1 VNVAGDTVVE
11 PDETFTVTL
20 SAPTGST
27 LGTAAATATI
37 LNDDAPPTA
46 DAVDRGD
53 DAERGGGQ
61 RGDDAV
67 HLHVTR
73 SGNLSGASSASY
85 AVTGGTAT
93 AADFAGGVLP
103 SGTVSF
109 VAGQATAT
117 ITVNVAGDT
126 VVEPDETFTVTLSA
140 PTGSTLGTAA
150 ATATILNDD
159 APPPPTLSIAATTL
173 SAAEGN
179 AGTTPFT
186 FTVTRSGDL
195 SGASSASYAVTGGT
209 ATAADFA
216 GGVLAVGDGVVR
228 GRPGDGDDHGERGG
242 RHGGGADET
251 FTVTLSAP
259 TGSTLGTAAATATIL
274 NDDAPPPPTLS
285 IARRR

>member
-1 VNVAGDTVVE
+1 
-11 PDETFTVTL
+11 
-20 SAPTGST
+20 
-27 LGTAAATATI
+27 
-37 LNDDAPPTA
+37 
-46 DAVDRGD
+46 
-53 DAERGGGQ
+53 
-61 RGDDAV
+61 
-67 HLHVTR
+67 
-73 SGNLSGASSASY
+73 
-85 AVTGGTAT
+85 VTGGTAT

-159 APPPPTLSIAATTL
+159 APPPADAVDRGDD
-173 SAAEGN
+173 AERGGGH

-186 FTVTRSGDL
+186 FTVDASGNL

-216 GGVLAVGDGVVR
+216 GGVLPSGTVSFVAGQATATITVNVAGDTVVE
-228 GRPGDGDDHGERGG
+228 P
-242 RHGGGADET
+242 DET
-251 FTVTLSAP
+251 FSVTLSAP
-259 TGSTLGTAAATATIL
+259 TGRHWER
-274 NDDAPPPPTLS
+274 P
-285 IARRR
+285 RRRRRS